1 MLDKVRAKHPSM
13 ALLHGGWSRGAELIG
28 TKQADH
34 RKVPQVAFRPDWARY
49 KQTAP
54 LKRNDALLETMPIR
68 VPVFPGSG
76 ISQNLADKAKKLGI
90 PPMRFDR

>member
-1 MLDKVRAKHPSM
+1 M